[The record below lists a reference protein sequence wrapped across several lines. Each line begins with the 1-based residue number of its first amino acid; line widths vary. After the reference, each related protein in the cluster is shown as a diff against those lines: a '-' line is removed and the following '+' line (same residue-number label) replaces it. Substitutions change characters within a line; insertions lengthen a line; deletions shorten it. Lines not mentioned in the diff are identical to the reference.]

1 MSNGNSDNNIAEFE
15 QDLKQ
20 KCPKDD
26 KEEKCQ
32 ADNPFVQSIK
42 VLDNVAFHDFA
53 FYEYLLDPSEGYS
66 KWKLGLSNRGL
77 QYLDQLENLGLPTE
91 ALNAQVTFLEV
102 LEDTIKEVVIQSNL
116 TYVVWDKWINYIIDT
131 LYHPNANFN
140 YIDILSG
147 YYWTAEPRSRFI
159 LDLQWSLNGYLYL
172 VINGRRQFDWLEW
185 YTNARDRG
193 GLLDNW
199 RARMGGILGYFEAL
213 ETRAMLEQMA
223 YNFEV
228 FPSYSV
234 NVGLRLVYRQEW
246 KPLGMQ
252 PGEIVRTIPLGP
264 GQKERIT
271 TKIIRR
277 TKRTSTM
284 ESSTETE
291 TTTESTDSTKDS
303 NEIVAEAADSFNWKV
318 DAEIHGGIP
327 VIGGSAST
335 SFGGSSEDKSKQTS
349 SHLSE
354 TMQKAASKI
363 RRQTKVVVSTESEE
377 TFETERFSEITNPNN
392 EIAITYEYMKMQQQ
406 YEVFTYLAEVQSVI
420 FVAEY
425 LPAPSEINKDW
436 VRKHDWII
444 AKVLKD
450 ESYRQTLNELIQD
463 VDEDLPVDGEATFGL
478 MQTEAKNKFA
488 TFDPKIGGGTG
499 GLTVPD
505 IYAEPQRLYKEHLQ
519 EVASRNRINSLRS
532 IKRNRFYEHIRD
544 NILHYCQ
551 AIWSQED
558 SEQRILRYKKEN
570 RRVPIEWTPQFIP
583 TVNPIQPV
591 QSIPIGIYVPT
602 GIDAPLWEL
611 IDPTGP
617 LGYVGNYAV
626 FGLRPLPEPDLS
638 SKTGLK
644 IDLYTILSR
653 HREDYVD
660 NKGKLLDP
668 ALTSYVKEAEKIV
681 HYDPDSLKNLSDSEV
696 RDFLSYLPHLWNK
709 LIGKT
714 GDLRKKPNGQL
725 NYKITPEEWGEY
737 LYRKNGTR
745 RFLVDSNNLYL
756 NIRASSGAA
765 LEPFKRAHRYID
777 VLKEYENLIALQ
789 RKNERRETHMQETDV
804 YDPDIEKVIIVDDA
818 DSLTAH
824 HAALHEAIGT
834 TPGAPVT
841 PPAPEVTPV
850 TTPTTTP
857 TPSGGTTPGTG
868 GGVTPP

>member
-1 MSNGNSDNNIAEFE
+1 MPNGNLDNNIAEFE

-32 ADNPFVQSIK
+32 ADNPFVQSTK

-91 ALNAQVTFLEV
+91 ALNAQATFLEV
-102 LEDTIKEVVIQSNL
+102 LEDTIKEVVVQSNL
-116 TYVVWDKWINYIIDT
+116 TYVEWDKWINYMIDT
-131 LYHPNANFN
+131 LYLPNANFN
-140 YIDILSG
+140 YIDILSC

-159 LDLQWSLNGYLYL
+159 LDLEWSLNGYLYL
-172 VINGRRQFDWLEW
+172 RINGSRQFDWLEW
-185 YTNARDRG
+185 YTNASDRG

-199 RARMGGILGYFEAL
+199 RVRMGGNIGHVEAL

-291 TTTESTDSTKDS
+291 ATTESTESAKDS

-318 DAEIHGGIP
+318 DAEIHGGFGDI
-327 VIGGSAST
+327 IGGSAST
-335 SFGGSSEDKSKQTS
+335 SFGGSSEDKSKRTS

-354 TMQKAASKI
+354 TMQKTASKI

-377 TFETERFSEITNPNN
+377 TFETERFSEISNPNN

-406 YEVFTYLAEVQSVI
+406 YEVFTSLAEVQSVI

-425 LPAPSEINKDW
+425 LPTPSEINKDW

-463 VDEDLPVDGEATFGL
+463 VDEDQRVVGEENFGAML
-478 MQTEAKNKFA
+478 GTAYTKFA
-488 TFDPKIGGGTG
+488 SFQPNTVAGGAS

-519 EVASRNRINSLRS
+519 EVASRNRTNNLRN

-551 AIWSQED
+551 AIWSHED

-570 RRVPIEWTPQFIP
+570 RRVPIEWTLP
-583 TVNPIQPV
+583 TV
-591 QSIPIGIYVPT
+591 IGAVPT
-602 GIDAPLWEL
+602 GKDAALWEL

-617 LGYVGNYAV
+617 VGYVGNYAV
-626 FGLRPLPEPDLS
+626 FGLLPLPESDVPAGYFFEIISLNE
-638 SKTGLK
+638 LMK
-644 IDLYTILSR
+644 IK
-653 HREDYVD
+653 REDYVD
-660 NKGKLLDP
+660 GKGKLLDP
-668 ALTSYVKEAEKIV
+668 ALASYVKEAERD
-681 HYDPDSLKNLSDSEV
+681 HHDDYSLKKLSDSEV

-714 GDLRKKPNGQL
+714 GELRRDHGYLK
-725 NYKITPEEWGEY
+725 YKITTDEWGEY

-777 VLKEYENLIALQ
+777 VLKEYENLIAL
-789 RKNERRETHMQETDV
+789 RMKNERRETHMQQTDV

-824 HAALHEAIGT
+824 HAALHDAMST

-857 TPSGGTTPGTG
+857 APSGGTTPSTG
-868 GGVTPP
+868 GGVTPS